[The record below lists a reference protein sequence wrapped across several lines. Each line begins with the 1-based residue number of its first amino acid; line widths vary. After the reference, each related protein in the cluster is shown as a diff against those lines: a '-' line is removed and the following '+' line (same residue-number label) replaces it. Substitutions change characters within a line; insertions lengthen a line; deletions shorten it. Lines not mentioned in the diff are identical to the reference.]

1 MEVNKI
7 WNKQYVTLFSLNVI
21 LSTSFFMVSTTL
33 SKHLVQLG
41 MTVAVA
47 GTIIGMMPLAALLMR
62 PFSGWI
68 SDRFNKRSLL
78 FIFLSIYALCMLAYG
93 LVTSELA
100 FLVIRFLHGIS
111 FSMTST
117 ISMALI
123 VGFIPK
129 DRMGEGLGYF
139 GIAQTIA
146 MAVGPSIGLAL
157 LQFSTSQWM
166 FLFASV
172 SVVVAMG
179 TLFYLPNVR
188 PKELERE
195 RQALRLRLSDFFV
208 KEAIIFSVI
217 TFALSSTNGIENSFI
232 ALYGIEFGML
242 NVGWYFTL
250 SAVFLLLSR
259 VFLSK
264 VGDRKGFSFVFYPG
278 VLCIVFSFLLLS
290 SATATNAV
298 YIFAVAAILKA
309 IGIGAVQPA
318 VQASVMKNVSVERRG
333 AATSTFY
340 VGADLGQATS
350 PYIAGKMIDTSG
362 YSDMFKFFAMPL
374 IVVAA
379 LYGGVMWRRKR
390 SGRQ

>member
-1 MEVNKI
+1 MTASKI

-47 GTIIGMMPLAALLMR
+47 GTIIGAMPLAALLMR

-78 FIFLSIYALCMLAYG
+78 FIFLSIYALCMLSYG

-100 FLVIRFLHGIS
+100 FLAIRFLHGIS

-129 DRMGEGLGYF
+129 HRMGEGLGYF

-146 MAVGPSIGLAL
+146 MAIGPSIGLAL
-157 LQFSTSQWM
+157 LQFASSQLM
-166 FLFASV
+166 YLLASI
-172 SVVVAMG
+172 SVLVAMS

-188 PKELERE
+188 PKEQEGQRK
-195 RQALRLRLSDFFV
+195 AFRLKFSDFFV
-208 KEAIIFSVI
+208 KEAIIFSFI

-232 ALYGIEFGML
+232 ALYGQEFGML
-242 NVGWYFTL
+242 NVGWYFTI

-264 VGDRKGFSFVFYPG
+264 VGDRKGFAYVFYPG
-278 VLCIVFSFLLLS
+278 VMCIVLSFLLLS
-290 SATATNAV
+290 SATATNAI
-298 YIFAVAAILKA
+298 YFFAVAAILKA

-318 VQASVMKNVSVERRG
+318 VQASVMKNVSAERRG

-340 VGADLGQATS
+340 VGADLGQASS
-350 PYIAGKMIDTSG
+350 PYVAGKMIDTSG
-362 YSDMFKFFAMPL
+362 YSDMFKLFTIPL
-374 IVVAA
+374 IAVAA
-379 LYGGVMWRRKR
+379 LYGGVMWRRRRKA
-390 SGRQ
+390 G